1 MKKNLLALTA
11 LMAFAIIGFAQNAD
25 VQKNQ
30 KMQSATSTQ
39 QIVERRSNE
48 KFPQSKVI
56 ENSYPLT
63 SDSACTKVVRI
74 MHQITVHLLAVFNQ
88 NKEAHWNVN
97 GSLYLPLYAF
107 YQEQADFY
115 RTQADLFAERALQL
129 GYSID
134 GRYST
139 ISKTTNIPDFPGG
152 YITDIE
158 SKKLL
163 LDRIKILQKEVYNYV
178 RETED
183 IEKVTSNELQD
194 LGYEVDKNLW
204 KLRIHLQKPGGSGEV
219 LPSVN

>member
-11 LMAFAIIGFAQNAD
+11 LMAFAIIGFAQNAN
-25 VQKNQ
+25 VQKKQ

-74 MHQITVHLLAVFNQ
+74 MQQITVDLLAVFNQ

-97 GSLYLPLYAF
+97 GSLYLQLHAF
-107 YQEQADFY
+107 YQDQADFY

-134 GRYST
+134 GRYNT

>member
-39 QIVERRSNE
+39 QIMERRSNE
-48 KFPQSKVI
+48 KFPQSKGI

-63 SDSACTKVVRI
+63 SDSARTKVVRI
-74 MHQITVHLLAVFNQ
+74 MQQITVDLLAVFNQ

-97 GSLYLPLYAF
+97 GSLYLPLHAF

-129 GYSID
+129 SYGID

-139 ISKTTNIPDFPGG
+139 ICKTTNIPDFPGG

-183 IEKVTSNELQD
+183 IEKVTSNKLQD